1 MFEKN
6 LPDKEFEKLSKA
18 ITEEISNSKDVKKI
32 IEEIRKRDLFTPNSL
47 MVMVLK
53 LESLSSIRDCLN
65 DATED
70 DLDNFKK
77 PSNKKKEKTCRQ
89 YIDGK
94 ELDSSEIAFHE
105 FLVKKFNQK
114 KWLKKNRLIF

>member
-1 MFEKN
+1 VFEKN

-18 ITEEISNSKDVKKI
+18 ITEAILNSKDVKKI
-32 IEEIRKRDLFTPNSL
+32 IAEIREKDLFTPNSL

-53 LESLSSIRDCLN
+53 LESLSAIRDCLN
-65 DATED
+65 DAMEE
-70 DLDNFKK
+70 DLDTLTE
-77 PSNKKKEKTCRQ
+77 PPNKKKEKTYKH

-94 ELDSSEIAFHE
+94 ELDSSEIAFQE
-105 FLVKKFNQK
+105 FLIKKFNQK

>member
-18 ITEEISNSKDVKKI
+18 ITEAILNSKDVKKI
-32 IEEIRKRDLFTPNSL
+32 IAEIREKDLFAPNSL

-53 LESLSSIRDCLN
+53 LESLSAIKDCLN
-65 DATED
+65 DAMEED
-70 DLDNFKK
+70 LENFIE
-77 PSNKKKEKTCRQ
+77 PPNKKKEKTRRQ

-94 ELDSSEIAFHE
+94 ELDDQEIAFQD
-105 FLVKKFNQK
+105 FLAKKFNQK

>member
-1 MFEKN
+1 VFEKN

-18 ITEEISNSKDVKKI
+18 ITEAILNSKDVKKI

-53 LESLSSIRDCLN
+53 LESLSSLRDCLN

-70 DLDNFKK
+70 DLGNFKK

>member
-1 MFEKN
+1 VFEKN

-18 ITEEISNSKDVKKI
+18 ITEAILNSKDVKKI
-32 IEEIRKRDLFTPNSL
+32 IAEIREKDLFAPNSL

-53 LESLSSIRDCLN
+53 LESLSAIKDCLN
-65 DATED
+65 DAMEED
-70 DLDNFKK
+70 LENFIE
-77 PSNKKKEKTCRQ
+77 PPNKKKEKTRRQ

-94 ELDSSEIAFHE
+94 ELDDQEIAFQD
-105 FLVKKFNQK
+105 FLAKKFNQK